1 MNPLTARRKG
11 IEFEQRLVRAL
22 GKIYGPTNVRR
33 NYQCGEKDTLPDI
46 TAPGLSVEAKCGKNP
61 PYYSALQQAID
72 RGRAYFCEPD
82 SGIPFAA
89 FHINGQNRH
98 QPREFVAMLRL
109 EDLLR
114 LLADRNNLI
123 NTPAGIATAKAAIGE
138 LHRHPTKKQAK
149 KKPRESRKPDGVP
162 SPEEM

>member
-72 RGRAYFCEPD
+72 RGRAYFCEAD

-114 LLADRNNLI
+114 LLADRNNPGI
-123 NTPAGIATAKAAIGE
+123 DAGIATAKAAIAE
-138 LHRHPTKKQAK
+138 LHRHPTKKK
-149 KKPRESRKPDGVP
+149 DRLFGKPSKNRAY
-162 SPEEM
+162 PEET

>member
-22 GKIYGPTNVRR
+22 GIIYGPTNVRR

-46 TAPGLSVEAKCGKNP
+46 TAPGLAVEAKCGKNP

-72 RGRAYFCEPD
+72 RGRDYFCEAD

-98 QPREFVAMLRL
+98 QPREFLAMLRL

-114 LLADRNNLI
+114 LLAERSNHGID
-123 NTPAGIATAKAAIGE
+123 AGIATAKAAIAE
-138 LHRHPTKKQAK
+138 LHRHPTKKQTK
-149 KKPRESRKPDGVP
+149 KKSWAIRKPDGVP
-162 SPEEM
+162 SPEEL